1 MIMQEQ
7 YRVVGE
13 NENGG
18 VDISFPTK
26 EQAISYIEAVKDQFI
41 GDMIL
46 QKLTVELV
54 TINYLEEENA

>member
-1 MIMQEQ
+1 MILQEQ
-7 YRVVGE
+7 YKVFGE

-41 GDMIL
+41 GDLIL
-46 QKLTVELV
+46 QKLSLHIE